1 MPRLQAIVL
10 DFDGVV
16 VESLDVKTR
25 AFAELFRDH
34 PDHVDAIVAHHRA
47 HPGVS
52 RYEKF
57 RYIYANLL
65 RRPLTRAEM
74 RRLDRRFS
82 ALVRDAVVACP
93 FVKGARPF
101 LRFASARVPVFVASA
116 TPQAE
121 LRWIVRKRELTPFF
135 AGVYGS
141 PTSKVDAIGRIGAR
155 LGVHARDMLFVGDAA
170 SDRAA
175 ARATGAR
182 FIARV
187 PEDAKVFAR
196 PFVRDLSELHA
207 RLRRDKAPLQL

>member
-1 MPRLQAIVL
+1 MPRLRAIVL

-16 VESLDVKTR
+16 VESLDVKMR

-34 PDHVDAIVAHHRA
+34 PDHVEAIVAHHRA
-47 HPGVS
+47 YPGVS

-57 RYIYANLL
+57 HHIYATLL
-65 RRPLTRAEM
+65 RRPLAAAEM

-121 LRWIVRKRELTPFF
+121 LRWIVRQRELAPFF

-141 PTSKVDAIGRIGAR
+141 PASKADTIAAIGTR
-155 LGVHARDMLFVGDAA
+155 LGVETRDMLFVGDAV
-170 SDRAA
+170 SDRDA

-187 PEDAKVFAR
+187 PEAGKVFAR
-196 PFVRDLSELHA
+196 PFVRDLAELHA
-207 RLRRDKAPLQL
+207 WLRTDKAPLQL

>member
-1 MPRLQAIVL
+1 M
-10 DFDGVV
+10 
-16 VESLDVKTR
+16 
-25 AFAELFRDH
+25 
-34 PDHVDAIVAHHRA
+34 
-47 HPGVS
+47 S

-57 RYIYANLL
+57 CYIYVHLL
-65 RRPLTRAEM
+65 RRPLAQAEM

-93 FVKGARPF
+93 LVNGARPF

-135 AGVYGS
+135 AGVYGA
-141 PTSKVDAIGRIGAR
+141 PASKADAIGRIGAR
-155 LGVHARDMLFVGDAA
+155 LGVDARDMLFVGDAA
-170 SDRAA
+170 SDRDA

-187 PEDAKVFAR
+187 PEAGKVFAR
-196 PFVRDLSELHA
+196 PFVRDLAELHA
-207 RLRRDKAPLQL
+207 RLRTDKAPLRL